1 VPYIIL
7 SDPQVM
13 NVEIIKT
20 LIKQDNKFN
29 NYTEYVIEVVIMER
43 RWVFNRKWKD
53 FNELHSILTS
63 LFDQSLPQFANAQL
77 GLKNGL
83 EIYKEEVEERRK
95 KLE

>member
-1 VPYIIL
+1 
-7 SDPQVM
+7 M
-13 NVEIIKT
+13 NVEIVKT

-29 NYTEYVIEVVIMER
+29 NYIEYVIEVVIMER

-63 LFDQSLPQFANAQL
+63 LFDHRLPQFANAQL

-83 EIYKEEVEERRK
+83 GVHKEEVEERRK
-95 KLE
+95 NLE